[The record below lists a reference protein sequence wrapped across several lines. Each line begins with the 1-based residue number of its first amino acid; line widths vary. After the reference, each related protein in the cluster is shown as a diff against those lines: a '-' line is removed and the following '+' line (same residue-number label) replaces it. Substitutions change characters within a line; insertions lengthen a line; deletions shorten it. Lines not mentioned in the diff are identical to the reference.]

1 MSYTDTETAAIGRLV
16 TIAKTGTGQGRKVA
30 NFLLAWWN
38 AAEWG
43 GFDLTDLASVDDT
56 IAADMMT
63 VCASIVRELHYPVR
77 ADMID
82 ILHAHRPEYAEM
94 YEGPSVLI
102 ALADTAGGAGTASHS
117 DGKDN

>member
-1 MSYTDTETAAIGRLV
+1 MSYTDNETVAIGRLV

-56 IAADMMT
+56 IAADMLT
-63 VCASIVRELHYPVR
+63 VCAAIARELHYPDTV
-77 ADMID
+77 DMID
-82 ILHAHRPEYAEM
+82 ILHAHRADEYTQK
-94 YEGPSVLI
+94 YEPS
-102 ALADTAGGAGTASHS
+102 ARPAGDAGTASGS
-117 DGKDN
+117 NGKDD